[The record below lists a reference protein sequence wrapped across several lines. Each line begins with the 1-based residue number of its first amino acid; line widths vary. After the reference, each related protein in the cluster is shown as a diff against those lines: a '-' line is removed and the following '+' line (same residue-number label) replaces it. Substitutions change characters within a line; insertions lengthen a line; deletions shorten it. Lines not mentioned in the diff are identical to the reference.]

1 MLRSYLAFARQN
13 PRLLG
18 YAVIL
23 MILSSA
29 GQTFFFSLFSEA
41 FRSYY
46 ALSDGSLGTVF
57 AMATFAS
64 ALAMPYLGQK
74 IDRVSLR
81 SFTRGAGLLLAT
93 ACAMIALSPASVLFF
108 AVCLFLL
115 RLAGQGLM
123 VHTAMTAMVRFFPAD
138 SGKAMAV
145 VSLAYSAALVFIP
158 AAAVAVIGIAGW
170 RGTWLLTGVAVALG
184 VCAACLLLP
193 RDDAS
198 GNAAK
203 TSVQAAQPQAARPK
217 LALMLFLCPTML
229 AVSFIL
235 TAMIFHQAVLA
246 AEKGWPLEWLA
257 ACFSVFAIAQA
268 ATSVL
273 VAPVID
279 RIRAVRILP
288 VFLLPLAIGLSLI
301 ALFDG
306 FWAAPVYMGLLGMSA
321 AIDLKL
327 GTILWADLFGAGQFG
342 YVRSRF
348 EAIRIVVTGGAP
360 LVAGKLLDAGIPL
373 ASQAAAYAC
382 YAVCASALAAIV
394 GRSAA
399 VAHK

>member
-18 YAVIL
+18 YAVTL

-29 GQTFFFSLFSEA
+29 GQTFSFSLFSEA
-41 FRSYY
+41 FRSHY

-57 AMATFAS
+57 AIATFTS
-64 ALAMPYLGQK
+64 ALALPYLGQK

-81 SFTRGAGLLLAT
+81 SFTLGASLLLAA

-115 RLAGQGLM
+115 RLAGQGLI
-123 VHTAMTAMVRFFPAD
+123 VHTAMTAMVRC
-138 SGKAMAV
+138 GKAMAV

-158 AAAVAVIGIAGW
+158 AAAVAVIGVAGW
-170 RGTWLLTGVAVALG
+170 RGTWLLTAVAVALG
-184 VCAACLLLP
+184 VSAACLLLP

-203 TSVQAAQPQAARPK
+203 TSVQAAKPQAARPK
-217 LALMLFLCPTML
+217 LALMLLLCPTML

-288 VFLLPLAIGLSLI
+288 VFLLPLALGLSVI

-327 GTILWADLFGAGQFG
+327 GTILWAYLFGAGQFG

-373 ASQAAAYAC
+373 ASQAAAYAG
-382 YAVCASALAAIV
+382 YAVCASALAVIV
-394 GRSAA
+394 GRFAA